1 MSSDSKVI
9 KLQPVKIGNL
19 FDKIIRDAAKKALAS
34 GNISQSYYNSKF
46 GGKKS
51 KGGVVKRKG
60 YRWGGNVMPES
71 NIQEGPLH
79 EGQFTIYGSHKKG
92 FINTGKE

>member
-1 MSSDSKVI
+1 MSDRKVI

-19 FDKIIRDAAKKALAS
+19 FDKIIRDAAKKALDK
-34 GNISQSYYNSKF
+34 GNISQSYYNKKF
-46 GGKKS
+46 GNGMN
-51 KGGVVKRKG
+51 KGGVAKRKG

-79 EGQFTIYGSHKKG
+79 KSQLLFMVHIKKDL
-92 FINTGKE
+92 

>member
-1 MSSDSKVI
+1 MSDRKVI

-19 FDKIIRDAAKKALAS
+19 FDKIIRDAAKKALDK
-34 GNISQSYYNSKF
+34 GNISQSYYNKKF
-46 GGKKS
+46 GNGMN
-51 KGGVVKRKG
+51 KGGVAKRKG

-79 EGQFTIYGSHKKG
+79 KSQFTIYGSHKKG
-92 FINTGKE
+92 FINTDG